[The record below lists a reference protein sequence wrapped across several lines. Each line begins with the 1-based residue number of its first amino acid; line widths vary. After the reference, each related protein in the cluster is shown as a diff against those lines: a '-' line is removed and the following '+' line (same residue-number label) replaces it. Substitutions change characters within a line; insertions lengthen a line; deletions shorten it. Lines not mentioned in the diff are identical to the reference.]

1 MKKFFILLV
10 CLAVALGASAKFR
23 WGPTVGVNF
32 EKFSWRQNL
41 MGNSM
46 LVGGNVGV
54 MGEVMIPGIGF
65 GFDFA
70 LKYLNHGGRVNF
82 SDKPIWSSDG
92 IKDTDLRMQVIQV
105 PVNVRFKWTRM
116 NGLENTF
123 APFVFGGP
131 EFNFNVATTDCAAV
145 KSRAAT
151 VGLTVGLGIELF
163 RRYQITGSYV
173 WDMTDDMMVRKLNDF
188 HGRLEGWKVDFAV
201 LF

>member
-1 MKKFFILLV
+1 MKKILIFIV

-23 WGPTVGVNF
+23 WGPTIGVNF
-32 EKFSWRQNL
+32 ENYVWRQNL

-82 SDKPIWSSDG
+82 SEKPIWSTDG
-92 IKDTDLRMQVIQV
+92 IKDTDLRMHVIQV
-105 PVNVRFKWTRM
+105 PINIRFKWTRM
-116 NGLENTF
+116 NGLENVF
-123 APFVFGGP
+123 APFVLGGP
-131 EFNFNVATTDCAAV
+131 EFNFNVATTDCPAV
-145 KSRAAT
+145 KSRPLT
-151 VGLTVGLGIELF
+151 VALTVGLGVELF
-163 RRYQITGSYV
+163 KRYQISGSYV
-173 WDMTDDMMVRKLNDF
+173 WDMTDDFTVSKLNDF
-188 HGRLEGWKVDFAV
+188 YGRLQGWKVDFAV